1 MMCPQPFEQLPVL
14 DSSSSACL
22 PIESGVT
29 QGSIL
34 DTLLFLISIND
45 LEANMK
51 SKIKFFAGGFSIR
64 T

>member
-14 DSSSSACL
+14 DSSSACL

-34 DTLLFLISIND
+34 GALLFLILIND
-45 LEANMK
+45 QEANMK
-51 SKIKFFAGGFSIR
+51 SKIKFFAGDFSIR